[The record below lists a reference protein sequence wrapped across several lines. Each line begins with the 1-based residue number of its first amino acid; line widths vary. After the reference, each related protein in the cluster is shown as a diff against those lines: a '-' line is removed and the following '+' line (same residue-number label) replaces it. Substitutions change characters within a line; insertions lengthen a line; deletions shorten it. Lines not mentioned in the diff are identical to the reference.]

1 MAGTE
6 DHLTWYGSSVLPA
19 IDGNKQHPVLYC
31 KSNPDL
37 YSVFDADEQHQ
48 PSLFERGGIAD
59 AHTRNLATGGVGI
72 ILFVFSWVPI
82 FVFDRL
88 GRKTWLQ
95 IGAVGMMCAMIGI
108 TVLQWHAEHNPGS
121 SGNYAIIAFPYLFY
135 MFFNISWGVGSWTYA
150 SEIFP
155 ITYRAKGNALS
166 TMSLWLTCYVVAQVS
181 PPINEAIGWG
191 LYIIYSGIC
200 VIALVFVTFAMIETR
215 GRTLEEMSRLF
226 GIEKGTVD
234 GDGQGAKDG
243 LSVEKREFATS

>member
-1 MAGTE
+1 M
-6 DHLTWYGSSVLPA
+6 
-19 IDGNKQHPVLYC
+19 
-31 KSNPDL
+31 
-37 YSVFDADEQHQ
+37 
-48 PSLFERGGIAD
+48 FERGGITN

-95 IGAVGMMCAMIGI
+95 VGTVGMMCAMIGI
-108 TVLQWHAEHNPGS
+108 AVLQWHAENNPGD
-121 SGNYAIIAFPYLFY
+121 SGNYAIIAFPYMFY

-155 ITYRAKGNALS
+155 TMYRAKGNALS

-181 PPINEAIGWG
+181 PPIDEAIGWG
-191 LYIIYSGIC
+191 LYVIYSGIC

-226 GIEKGTVD
+226 GLPTGLRHEDVSEI
-234 GDGQGAKDG
+234 KDEVV
-243 LSVEKREFATS
+243 VEKKEFAQDG